1 VKLRHAAAL
10 ALMGGWYLLIPPLG
24 DHEPNLTAPL
34 FEWFNEDPEMQRPKT
49 YSTLAECEARKAKK
63 LKDSI
68 VAKGKDEP

>member
-1 VKLRHAAAL
+1 MK
-10 ALMGGWYLLIPPLG
+10 
-24 DHEPNLTAPL
+24 PNLTAPL

-63 LKDSI
+63 LKGSI